1 MPTYDYECSKCGHR
15 FEVFHSM
22 SDETQQRC
30 PKCKGKAKRVPSA
43 GAGLLFK
50 GSGFYITDYR
60 SASYQEKA
68 RQDHAPSESTA
79 AKGSEGNSGASS
91 GDASASAAGT
101 TAKPAAPSPPPSSAA
116 SSKGRSSSTGK
127 KRSKRGGGS

>member
-30 PKCKGKAKRVPSA
+30 PRCKGKAKRVPSA

-68 RQDHAPSESTA
+68 RQDHAPSEPVA
-79 AKGSEGNSGASS
+79 AKGSEGTSSTPS
-91 GDASASAAGT
+91 GDASPSGT
-101 TAKPAAPSPPPSSAA
+101 GATAKPAASSPPPSSAA
-116 SSKGRSSSTGK
+116 SSKDRPSPGK